1 MTATPA
7 SRRYNHFKDASLKHT
22 EKKIHWLEFCLL
34 FMWLVPKQCSRELYY
49 TYGLFQNFCNFGHLL
64 NFTSKQ
70 ALINEGKQND

>member
-49 TYGLFQNFCNFGHLL
+49 MVYFKIFATLGIC
-64 NFTSKQ
+64 
-70 ALINEGKQND
+70 